1 MPICA
6 CNKAKKIVEP
16 NTNNSDYNV
25 DDDEQVEVSSSSFS
39 HSHALVNVNNTT
51 PTLKTQ
57 RYGKGE
63 EVIQFMKQLPMLI
76 LQEMKVKVVA
86 NQDTPTPRQRLV

>member
-25 DDDEQVEVSSSSFS
+25 DDDEQVEVSSSSFF
-39 HSHALVNVNNTT
+39 HYHALTNVNSTSIF
-51 PTLKTQ
+51 KTQ

-63 EVIQFMKQLPMLI
+63 EAIQFMKQLPMLI